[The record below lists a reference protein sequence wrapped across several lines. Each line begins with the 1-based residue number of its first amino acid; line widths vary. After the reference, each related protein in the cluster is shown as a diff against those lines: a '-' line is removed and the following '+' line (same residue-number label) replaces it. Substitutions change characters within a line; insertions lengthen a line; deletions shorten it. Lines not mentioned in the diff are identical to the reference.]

1 MLPLASPRRE
11 LTVCSPLRID
21 RVSRRWHTRRV
32 EPRASH
38 AHRSDGHDEPI
49 GPDDLTIRTLDG
61 TVAAPESWLDLVYT
75 TLREPG
81 NYLTVASGPPNMY
94 AQAINHEGHFD
105 LEYRDG
111 SPDRHFQAKD
121 VSLESIA
128 DALSQWMNGDRQ
140 FIDDHDWQPV
150 SL

>member
-1 MLPLASPRRE
+1 M
-11 LTVCSPLRID
+11 
-21 RVSRRWHTRRV
+21 
-32 EPRASH
+32 
-38 AHRSDGHDEPI
+38 
-49 GPDDLTIRTLDG
+49 
-61 TVAAPESWLDLVYT
+61 AAPESWLALVYT
-75 TLREPG
+75 ELREPG
-81 NYLTVASGPPNMY
+81 SYLTVSSGPLNVY

-128 DALSQWMNGDRQ
+128 DALSQWMNGDRR
-140 FIDDHDWQPV
+140 FIDDHEWQLL